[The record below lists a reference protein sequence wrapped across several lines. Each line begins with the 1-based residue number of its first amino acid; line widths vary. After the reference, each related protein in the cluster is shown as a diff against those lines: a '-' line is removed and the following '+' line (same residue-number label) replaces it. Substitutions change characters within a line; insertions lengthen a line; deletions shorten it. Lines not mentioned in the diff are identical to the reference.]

1 MILAV
6 QFTYKKLDFIGQ
18 QVEEYELL
26 FSKKEY
32 DSLRQHVTRNK
43 SRNMNFYFPI
53 VSKWNTMGIRLHVN
67 YMFINTM
74 SETIKEKNHLCF
86 SNTMSSYNQNMN
98 KLIMMTS

>member
-1 MILAV
+1 MILAL

-74 SETIKEKNHLCF
+74 SETTKENNALCF
-86 SNTMSSYNQNMN
+86 SNTVSSYNQNMN
-98 KLIMMTS
+98 ILIRMTS